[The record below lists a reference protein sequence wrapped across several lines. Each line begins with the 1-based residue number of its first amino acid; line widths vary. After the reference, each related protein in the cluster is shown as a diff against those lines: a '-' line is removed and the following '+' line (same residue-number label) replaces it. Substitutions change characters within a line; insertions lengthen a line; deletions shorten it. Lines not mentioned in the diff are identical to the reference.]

1 MHRVIVLFVVSLFFV
16 STVSAQMQDGKQ
28 LVVASLHTA
37 ATDFTKPFTVALRFK
52 IADEWHLYW
61 KNAGDAGLPIAAKW
75 SLPNGY
81 TAGDLQFPT
90 PEKIVQAGIV
100 AYGYEHQVVLLA
112 DISPSPNAPTLTEL
126 SVALDWLVCKE
137 TCIPGDAKLTL
148 TLSTLSAKDRADA
161 EKLIEATRNALPRPL
176 SESGVALDKAQLSGK
191 TLTMIFSGDK
201 ATSITDFFPETVDGF
216 LFNYL
221 SINATGGKVTLSL
234 TPESKTVTLQSL
246 HGLVIIDKMG
256 YELAAKISV
265 ADNSGGGTEGSAAGG
280 LLDQQFKTDGS
291 TGLPLWLALVFA
303 FIGGLI
309 LNVMPCVLPVLS
321 LKVLSFVEHSGQS
334 SAKSRAHGVMFG
346 LGVLAS
352 FWALA
357 LVIVLFQQAGEQIG
371 WGFQFQSPLF
381 VIGMTTVIF
390 IFGLNLAGVFEFQ
403 APSVSGEVGGA
414 LSRRDAVGAFM
425 NGVLATTLATPCTA
439 PFLGS
444 ALGFAF
450 SQPASVIFVIF
461 SVIAAGLAAPY
472 MILAAKP
479 EWLKFVPK
487 PGEWMNRF
495 KQFMG
500 FLLFATVIWLLTVLG
515 GQWGAEGV
523 TATVAW
529 LLGVALAAWLVGAF
543 IDFTSSA
550 QRKAAVWISVT
561 LVVGLSYFIAFE
573 NLIQWRKLDGKSVA
587 QTAASGGDGIAWRA
601 FSVKAVEEAVQ
612 SGKPVFIDFTA
623 DWCFT
628 CKVTEKTVLETD
640 VVRQKI
646 SELGIVPLRADWT
659 TRNDEITQLLRKFGR
674 SGVPLYVVFPAGKLN
689 EPMVLPEVISVD
701 LLIDAFT
708 KAASTATVD
717 AQR

>member
-1 MHRVIVLFVVSLFFV
+1 MRRVIVLFVVSLFFI
-16 STVSAQMQDGKQ
+16 STVSAQMQDGKP
-28 LVVASLHTA
+28 LVIASLHTD

-100 AYGYEHQVVLLA
+100 AFGYEHQVVLLA
-112 DISPSPNAPTLTEL
+112 EILPTPNAPKLTEL

-148 TLSTLSAKDRADA
+148 NLSALSAKDRADA
-161 EKLIEATRNALPRPL
+161 AKLIEVARKALPRPL
-176 SESGVALDKAQLSGK
+176 SESGVALDKATLSGK
-191 TLTMIFSGDK
+191 DLTMIFSGTK

-221 SINATGGKVTLSL
+221 SIKAADGKVTLVLS
-234 TPESKTVTLQSL
+234 PESRTASLQSL
-246 HGLVIIDKMG
+246 RGLVIIDKKG
-256 YELAAKISV
+256 YELTAKVSV
-265 ADNSGGGTEGSAAGG
+265 SENSGGVVSGGTSSG
-280 LLDQQFKTDGS
+280 LLDQNFKMESSAT
-291 TGLPLWLALVFA
+291 LPFWLALVFA

-309 LNVMPCVLPVLS
+309 LNIMPCVLPVLS
-321 LKVLSFVEHSGQS
+321 LKVLSFVEQSGQS
-334 SAKSRAHGVMFG
+334 SAKSRTHGLMFG
-346 LGVLAS
+346 LGVLVS

-357 LVIVLFQQAGEQIG
+357 LSIVALQQAGEQIG

-381 VIGMTTVIF
+381 VIGMSTVVF
-390 IFGLNLAGVFEFQ
+390 VFGLNLAGVFEFQ
-403 APSVSGEVGGA
+403 APSVSGEVGSA

-450 SQPASVIFVIF
+450 SQPAYVIFAIF

-487 PGEWMNRF
+487 PGAWMNRF

-529 LLGVALAAWLVGAF
+529 LLGVALAAWLVGSF
-543 IDFTSSA
+543 IDFTSSV
-550 QRKAAVWISVT
+550 QRKATVWISVA
-561 LVVGLSYFIAFE
+561 LVVGLSYFVAFE
-573 NLIQWRKLDGKSVA
+573 NVIQWRKIDGKSVA
-587 QTAASGGDGIAWRA
+587 QTTMPSDGIVWKT

-628 CKVTEKTVLETD
+628 CKVTEKTVLETEP
-640 VVRQKI
+640 VRQKI

-659 TRNDEITQLLRKFGR
+659 NRNDEITQLLRKFGR

-689 EPMVLPEVISVD
+689 EPIVLPEVITTD
-701 LLIDAFT
+701 LLLDAFT
-708 KAASTATVD
+708 KAANMATVD